1 MKWAEVA
8 LGDVTECLDRF
19 RVPVKESERRS
30 GDVPYFG
37 ANGQQGWIDRHIFN
51 EPLVLVAED
60 GGHFSAPERGVA
72 YRVDGPAW
80 VNNHAHILRPGRCV
94 DRDYL
99 HWVLRNYD
107 FTRFISGSTRSK
119 LNQQQLMRATIPLP
133 PLDEQRRIAA
143 ILDHAVDVSAKAR
156 EYLDLLDQ
164 LPPALLTSTFE
175 DLDVARRPL
184 SELAEIW
191 DCAHS
196 TPKWTES
203 GKICLRTPN
212 LSFGRWNWSDT
223 RYVDDDQFKL
233 RSKGSG
239 AKTNDIIL
247 SREGTV
253 GVAALVEPGME
264 IAMGQRLV
272 QVRPDAKKIDAHVLL
287 HYLLHALSPAR
298 IEHVMVGST
307 ARHLNVKD
315 LRELPV
321 PVSPIQEQQ
330 KLNDILTRL
339 ADRRVAA
346 EARIRSLDALFASL
360 QARAF
365 RGEL

>member
-143 ILDHAVDVSAKAR
+143 SPR
-156 EYLDLLDQ
+156 S
-164 LPPALLTSTFE
+164 STM
-175 DLDVARRPL
+175 RM
-184 SELAEIW
+184 
-191 DCAHS
+191 
-196 TPKWTES
+196 T
-203 GKICLRTPN
+203 
-212 LSFGRWNWSDT
+212 
-223 RYVDDDQFKL
+223 
-233 RSKGSG
+233 
-239 AKTNDIIL
+239 
-247 SREGTV
+247 
-253 GVAALVEPGME
+253 
-264 IAMGQRLV
+264 
-272 QVRPDAKKIDAHVLL
+272 
-287 HYLLHALSPAR
+287 
-298 IEHVMVGST
+298 
-307 ARHLNVKD
+307 
-315 LRELPV
+315 
-321 PVSPIQEQQ
+321 
-330 KLNDILTRL
+330 
-339 ADRRVAA
+339 
-346 EARIRSLDALFASL
+346 
-360 QARAF
+360 
-365 RGEL
+365 